1 MPGPLHV
8 SFSQVTLI
16 GSLCQRDA
24 PRTPREGSGDY
35 VCGNKFLGPRWSHCR
50 PGCMSANCSL
60 ASVHALG
67 YAQLDSG
74 AVCPDTTLVPEH
86 QVFSPHTRL
95 TLGPQ
100 PDVSYLPFPCSL
112 FLAPYRS
119 LPLLLSAALWEETVE
134 REVKLFASPKLS
146 LVIFFQFGPNIER
159 NISHSLSQRVRSCRA
174 AG

>member
-95 TLGPQ
+95 VDSGAPARCFL
-100 PDVSYLPFPCSL
+100 FAFSL
-112 FLAPYRS
+112 FFIPCPLKVSASAPFCSS
-119 LPLLLSAALWEETVE
+119 LGGDSGA
-134 REVKLFASPKLS
+134 
-146 LVIFFQFGPNIER
+146 
-159 NISHSLSQRVRSCRA
+159 
-174 AG
+174 